1 MTKLE
6 TLKQALDSRNE
17 EILNYQINIDNFDL
31 AIKKIEVEHPDNED
45 LKDFKRTLIELLDG
59 NKKQQLRS
67 IIIRDVIE
75 EQVKELSKN

>member
-6 TLKQALDSRNE
+6 TLKQALDGRNE

-31 AIKKIEVEHPDNED
+31 AIKKIEVEYPDNED
-45 LKDFKRTLIELLDG
+45 LKDFKRSLIELLDG